1 MYSPFE
7 VLARWK
13 ETAGCQEGLKQ
24 CSACRNSS
32 LQRLELSQN
41 ELTAAATKDVG
52 SMLETQARLTYLD
65 MCAVPSPGA
74 DVAGVVSSP
83 GADVAG
89 VVSSP
94 SADVAAAS
102 PVPAQMWQG

>member
-83 GADVAG
+83 
-89 VVSSP
+89 